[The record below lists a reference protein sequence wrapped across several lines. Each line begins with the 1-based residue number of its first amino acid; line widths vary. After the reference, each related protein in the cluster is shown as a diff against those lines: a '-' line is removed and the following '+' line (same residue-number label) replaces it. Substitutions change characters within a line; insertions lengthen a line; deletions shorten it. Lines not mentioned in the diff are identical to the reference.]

1 MSKAEIREMQPN
13 ERGEVARFSK
23 PAKPGGETRTFK
35 LVALVDGQVAGYA
48 EMAPSFF
55 QRQFISRLSVRPE
68 HRRQGVATAL
78 MKSMETACKSGK
90 LFTSTNLSNQP
101 MQSLL
106 AKMEYRLCGVVE
118 ELDEGDPELVFTKRL
133 GTRGS
138 TP

>member
-1 MSKAEIREMQPN
+1 MSKAEIREMQPH
-13 ERGEVARFSK
+13 ERGEVACFAK
-23 PAKPGGETRTFK
+23 PAHPGGETRTFK

-55 QRQFISRLSVRPE
+55 QRQFISLLSVRPE

-78 MKSMETACKSGK
+78 MKAVEAGCKGGK

-118 ELDEGDPELVFTKRL
+118 ELDEGDPELVFVKRL
-133 GTRGS
+133 GKPGS
-138 TP
+138 TS